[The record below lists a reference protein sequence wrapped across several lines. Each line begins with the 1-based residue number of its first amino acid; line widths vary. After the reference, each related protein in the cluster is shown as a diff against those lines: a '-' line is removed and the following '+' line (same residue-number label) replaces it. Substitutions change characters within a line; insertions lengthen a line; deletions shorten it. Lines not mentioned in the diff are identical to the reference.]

1 MPRTSDA
8 KERLMEAVLELIW
21 ESSYGA
27 TSVDDICEKA
37 GVKKGSFY
45 HFFKS
50 KADLEIAALERNWKE
65 KKVVYDAMF
74 SPVVPPLERLAN
86 FFDQAVEGQTQMK
99 GECGCVLGC
108 PLFTIGSEVCT
119 QEAEIREKV
128 QAVMDRYVSYF
139 ESAIRDAHAQGLIQA
154 PDAKAKAK
162 ILYAYFQG
170 VMTQARI
177 HNCLEVLRGLKA
189 GAFSI
194 LGAEVPAA
202 VTA

>member
-8 KERLMEAVLELIW
+8 KEKLMEAVLELIW

-50 KADLEIAALERNWKE
+50 KADLEVAALEYDWKD
-65 KKVVYDAMF
+65 KKITFDAIF
-74 SPVVPPLERLAN
+74 SPTVPPLERIAN
-86 FFDQAVEGQTQMK
+86 FMDFAVGGQVK
-99 GECGCVLGC
+99 AKEECGCVLGC
-108 PLFTIGSEVCT
+108 PLFTIGSEICT

-128 QAVMDRYVSYF
+128 QAIMDRYAAYF
-139 ESAIRDAHAQGLIQA
+139 ESAIRDANAEGSIQA
-154 PDAKAKAK
+154 PDAKAKTK

-170 VMTQARI
+170 VMAQARI
-177 HNCLEVLRGLKA
+177 RNCMEVLKGLKA
-189 GAFSI
+189 GVFDI
-194 LGAEVPAA
+194 LGATPPVAA
-202 VTA
+202 SV